1 MIILAHCNENFND
14 LQGAY
19 LFAKIRKE
27 QETYK
32 ANYPDADIISLGIG
46 DVTQPLVPAVVEAM
60 MKAVAEMGEA
70 ETFRGYGLEQGYL
83 FLREAVALHDFKD
96 KGCDVSPDEIFI
108 SDGAKCDIS
117 NMQEIFATSDIVAI
131 MDPVYPVYVDSNVM
145 AGRSGKFVNGSYE
158 KFEYLPCYEECD
170 FKANLPSHDPMII
183 YLCSPNNPTGTALNK
198 KELTVWV
205 KYAKQT
211 GSVIFFDAAY
221 EAFITEDIPHS
232 IYEIEGAKEVAIE
245 FHSFS
250 KTAGFTGVRCGYVA
264 VPKELKLETKG
275 GGGGGG
281 NELWYRRQCTKFNGC
296 SYVVQRG
303 AEAVYTEA
311 GQKQIQKTLGIYRK
325 NALAIL
331 AGVKEVG
338 LRASG
343 GINSPYIWVS
353 VPDGMSSWDFFHF
366 LLREAQVICTPGSG
380 FGPCGE
386 GYVRL
391 TAFNTSEKTA
401 MAVKRLKTAVKKYT
415 NKG

>member
-1 MIILAHCNENFND
+1 MAHCNENFND

-60 MKAVAEMGEA
+60 MKAVAEMGEV
-70 ETFRGYGLEQGYL
+70 ETFRGYGPEQGYL

-211 GSVIFFDAAY
+211 RSVIFFDAAY

-250 KTAGFTGVRCGYVA
+250 KTAGFTGVRCGYVV
-264 VPKELKLETKG
+264 VPKELKLETKSG
-275 GGGGGG
+275 GLISA
-281 NELWYRRQCTKFNGC
+281 NELWYRRQCTKLMDALMLC
-296 SYVVQRG
+296 SAGRKLYIQKPDKSRYRRLWG
-303 AEAVYTEA
+303 YTEKMPWLFWQ
-311 GQKQIQKTLGIYRK
+311 G
-325 NALAIL
+325 
-331 AGVKEVG
+331 
-338 LRASG
+338 
-343 GINSPYIWVS
+343 
-353 VPDGMSSWDFFHF
+353 
-366 LLREAQVICTPGSG
+366 
-380 FGPCGE
+380 
-386 GYVRL
+386 
-391 TAFNTSEKTA
+391 
-401 MAVKRLKTAVKKYT
+401 
-415 NKG
+415 